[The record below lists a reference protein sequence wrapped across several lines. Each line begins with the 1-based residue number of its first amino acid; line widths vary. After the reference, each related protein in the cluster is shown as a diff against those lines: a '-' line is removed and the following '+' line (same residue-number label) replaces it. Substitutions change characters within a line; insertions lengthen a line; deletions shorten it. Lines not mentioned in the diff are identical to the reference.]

1 MHPLCRV
8 FVYQGSAVASDP
20 SLSKELRQ
28 PFIELAVESW
38 RLCRLFN
45 RALLK
50 LEAGDAARYSNQ
62 LRYFQKRLDD
72 SLASAELK
80 LVNLEG
86 HPFDPGMAATPLN
99 IEDFE
104 SDVPL
109 IVDQMV
115 EPVLMGP
122 DGIVKSGTVMLRT
135 AN

>member
-1 MHPLCRV
+1 MH
-8 FVYQGSAVASDP
+8 QGSAVASDSSFP
-20 SLSKELRQ
+20 KDLRQ

-50 LEAGDAARYSNQ
+50 LEAGEATRYSNQ

-86 HPFDPGMAATPLN
+86 HHFDPGMAATPLN

-104 SDVPL
+104 PDVPL